1 MGTYSSTESAEN
13 SNSADSQTEKEKHH
27 LRKSKMLWTRRIIQT
42 IDNNLDQ
49 KARVENLKFDVSD
62 EEIDKIYR
70 IEIGHFSFSGF
81 EMKLGLTRNFGESD
95 FRDT

>member
-13 SNSADSQTEKEKHH
+13 LNSADSKTEKEKHH
-27 LRKSKMLWTRRIIQT
+27 LRKSKMLWTRRTIQT

-49 KARVENLKFDVSD
+49 KDRVENLKFDVSD
-62 EEIDKIYR
+62 EEIDRIYR

-81 EMKLGLTRNFGESD
+81 ETKLGLTRNFGEND
-95 FRDT
+95 FSSG